1 MAQVDSGSAAAGP
14 GASAAASAPA
24 VPGEPVSVAM
34 EEKVIV
40 ILGKNGGLENMEVQG
55 VMTLQVWAS

>member
-1 MAQVDSGSAAAGP
+1 
-14 GASAAASAPA
+14 
-24 VPGEPVSVAM
+24 M

-55 VMTLQVWAS
+55 IMTLQALLYPAPNP